1 MGPIP
6 SPTTKSDSP
15 RVATVR
21 EQLYS
26 AMIWEYVEEYIDDM
40 HVLAL
45 EVIIVDRSGF
55 TLYSSQE
62 VPSKGKS
69 HSVTV

>member
-26 AMIWEYVEEYIDDM
+26 TIIWEYVEEYIDDV
-40 HVLAL
+40 HAL
-45 EVIIVDRSGF
+45 LPEVSIGQERLYAILESRSAIQG
-55 TLYSSQE
+55 
-62 VPSKGKS
+62 
-69 HSVTV
+69 